1 MVFLFKILFA
11 FFILLIIWKIIF
23 VLFLDHKNNTFTIYF
38 GVPGSGKTTF
48 AAYLTKQ
55 DIKKNKKVFSTVPI
69 KGTYKVTKED
79 IGYYDISNGRLLWDE
94 AGIDCD
100 NRNYKKNFTHEQ
112 VEWLKFHRHYNVD
125 IDCFSQYW
133 NDIDIKLRNLATEL
147 YLVKKSFFPYFIKR
161 KRISKRIEIDK
172 QTKQIIDEYYFVPFS
187 TKYIF
192 CVKLWKMFNSHEHKD
207 LPVKEFP
214 KW

>member
-1 MVFLFKILFA
+1 MYFLIKLFIA
-11 FFILLIIWKIIF
+11 FVILLLIWKIIF
-23 VLFLDHKNNTFTIYF
+23 ILFLDHKNNTFTIYF

-48 AAYLTKQ
+48 AAYLTKK
-55 DIKKNKKVFSTVPI
+55 DLKKKKKVLSTVPI
-69 KGTYKVTKED
+69 KGTYKVSKDD
-79 IGYYDISNGRLLWDE
+79 IGYYDISDCRLLWDE
-94 AGIDCD
+94 AGVDCD

-112 VEWLKFHRHYNVD
+112 VEWLKYHRHYNVN

-161 KRISKRIEIDK
+161 KRIGKRIGIDE

-192 CVKLWKMFNSHEHKD
+192 CAKLWKMFNSHEHKD
-207 LPVKEFP
+207 LPTKDFP